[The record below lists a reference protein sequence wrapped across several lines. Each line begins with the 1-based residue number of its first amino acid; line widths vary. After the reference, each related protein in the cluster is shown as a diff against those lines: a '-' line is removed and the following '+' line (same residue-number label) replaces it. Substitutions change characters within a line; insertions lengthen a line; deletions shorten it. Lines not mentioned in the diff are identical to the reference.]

1 MANSYADYMRQ
12 WGELTAAL
20 AANPDLAYLED
31 QRALLEV
38 EVEAFRQLV
47 VRQAN
52 QKRQAQE
59 TSREIE
65 ALVTRSRDMATRLR
79 DSIRGHYGRR
89 AEMLVEYRLHPRRP
103 NTSTPATSPGT
114 EDAKPS
120 APGST
125 PARPA
130 APIAPTA
137 PETDAANLDVMGG

>member
-1 MANSYADYMRQ
+1 MASSYADYMRQ

-20 AANPDLAYLED
+20 AANPDLAYLEE
-31 QRALLEV
+31 QRVLLELEV
-38 EVEAFRQLV
+38 ETFRQLV

-79 DSIRGHYGRR
+79 DSIRGHYGRK
-89 AEMLVEYRLHPRRP
+89 AERLVEYRLQPRRP
-103 NTSTPATSPGT
+103 NTSVPTTSPST

-120 APGST
+120 GPGST
-125 PARPA
+125 PARTA
-130 APIAPTA
+130 ASAA
-137 PETDAANLDVMGG
+137 PETDASNLEVMGG